1 MISVLPGCCAAA
13 WQHADHSQIFLD
25 RLLIRLL

>member
-1 MISVLPGCCAAA
+1 LQGCRAAA
-13 WQHADHSQIFLD
+13 WQRADHSQIFLD